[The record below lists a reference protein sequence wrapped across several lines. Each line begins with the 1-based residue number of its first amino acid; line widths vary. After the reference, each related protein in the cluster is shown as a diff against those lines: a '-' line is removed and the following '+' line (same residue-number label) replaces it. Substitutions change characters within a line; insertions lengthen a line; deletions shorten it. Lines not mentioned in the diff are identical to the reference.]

1 MVDAFTYQF
10 PLNETARSYLRIEH
24 LLLRCT
30 QAMQALNEQA
40 FLSYF
45 SALFDLLELLE
56 RADVRQ
62 DLIKDL
68 EGQQK
73 ELARW
78 ATYPNVDLD
87 ALKQLDQ
94 SNQHCLS
101 ALRSQSRLANCLK
114 SDKFL
119 SGIRQRF
126 SIPGGNCC
134 FDLPQLYY
142 WMSQDSESCLQDM
155 NRWLSQLDILA
166 NAIGQLMHL
175 TRDGKL
181 FQPAVAKKGFYQAS
195 AENLQ
200 LLRIRVSSDS
210 KVFPT
215 VSGNKHRFTVRFMR
229 HTNNGT
235 AATEQDIEFLLSAS

>member
-1 MVDAFTYQF
+1 MADAFTYQF

-24 LLLRCT
+24 LLLRCN
-30 QAMQALNEQA
+30 QAMASLSEQSC
-40 FLSYF
+40 LSYF

-68 EGQQK
+68 ETQQK

-87 ALKQLDQ
+87 ALRQLEQ
-94 SNQHCLS
+94 ANQHSLGG
-101 ALRSQSRLANCLK
+101 LRSQSRLANCLK

-142 WMSQDSESCLQDM
+142 WMSQPVETCLQDM
-155 NRWLSQLDILA
+155 QRWLSQLDILA

-181 FQPAVAKKGFYQAS
+181 FQPVIANKGFYQAS

-200 LLRIRVSSDS
+200 LLRIRVPADA

-215 VSGNKHRFTVRFMR
+215 VSGNKHRFTVRFMQ
-229 HTNNGT
+229 HTTSGT